1 MQEIGAALTVKE
13 RGFFYEVIQML
24 SEEELSRLRIML
36 VQIERFVARE
46 NYIDAV
52 ARARH
57 LVKACEEALV
67 EAPRDGRVAGLLAT
81 ASERLEELE
90 AEFLERNRALRERR
104 LGELL
109 DAAES

>member
-1 MQEIGAALTVKE
+1 
-13 RGFFYEVIQML
+13 ML